1 MPCTNVV
8 LEFLENIIELDE
20 YSEEA
25 SIEYNNSQVR
35 NSNFPNKERCRSI
48 YKTNLIKYN
57 R

>member
-25 SIEYNNSQVR
+25 SIEHNNSQVR
-35 NSNFPNKERCRSI
+35 NSNFPNIERYRSI

>member
-25 SIEYNNSQVR
+25 SIEHNNSQVR